1 MIELR
6 ILLQEYLKT
15 LHSRVYFQTVNEKE
29 MFPYI
34 IYDFPNSIPDGEGY
48 ELITVDIDG
57 WDYNNTGDTTEIE
70 NLMRI
75 INSLDKKTLISDDT
89 AVTFYLENKI
99 PLVDPDKR
107 IKRRKYIYQ
116 AKLFRR
122 DY

>member
-6 ILLQEYLKT
+6 TLLQKHLKT

-29 MFPYI
+29 VFPYI

-57 WDYNNTGDTTEIE
+57 WDYNNTGDTTVIE
-70 NLMRI
+70 NLMKT
-75 INSLDKKTLISDDT
+75 INSLDKMTLINDDI

-99 PLVDPDKR
+99 PLVDPDER